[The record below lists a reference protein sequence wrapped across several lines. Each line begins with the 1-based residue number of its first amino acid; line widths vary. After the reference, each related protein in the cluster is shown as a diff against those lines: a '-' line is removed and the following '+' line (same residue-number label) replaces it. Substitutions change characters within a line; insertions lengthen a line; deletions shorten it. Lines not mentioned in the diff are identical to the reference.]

1 MSKPYTAAQLS
12 GFIAKTCGV
21 TFSDTALL
29 MAAFTHRSLIN
40 EVAADAAPPDNER
53 LEFLGDSVVYLIATR
68 FLYDQFPNAREG
80 ALTDMRSALVRNKT
94 LASFANDWGLGAWLA
109 LGKGELQIG
118 GQQKV
123 RNLGGLFEALIGALY
138 LDQGLRTAEAVLYPL
153 FARALTQAETDQNWK
168 SQLQEFAQ
176 SVLQTLPQYHYT
188 DQTGELHA
196 PTFTAFVSINDQVWG
211 TGLGSS
217 KQKAAQAAAAQAL
230 SALKQQTAPNQ
241 QPKED
246 HESDGQET
254 IDHGR

>member
-68 FLYDQFPNAREG
+68 FLYDQFPAAREG
-80 ALTDMRSALVRNKT
+80 VLNDLRSALVRNKT
-94 LASFANDWGLGAWLA
+94 LAGFANDWGLGAWLA
-109 LGKGELQIG
+109 LGKGEMQIG
-118 GQQKV
+118 GQQTV
-123 RNLGGLFEALIGALY
+123 SNLGGLFEALIGALY
-138 LDQGLRTAEAVLYPL
+138 LDQGLRAAEAVLYPL
-153 FARALTQAETDQNWK
+153 FARALTQTETDQNWK

-188 DQTGELHA
+188 A
-196 PTFTAFVSINDQVWG
+196 SVSINDQVWG

-217 KQKAAQAAAAQAL
+217 KKKAAQAAAAQAL
-230 SALKQQTAPNQ
+230 NALKQQTAPNQ

-246 HESDGQET
+246 HESHGQET